1 MLVPAS
7 ASKVPYAVPLFSMI
21 VCFCLLAAERGL
33 AQQPR
38 QVQAP
43 ANGEATKSEV
53 DKTEKAKAVGTQPE
67 EPPPVIQ
74 QLNSAIEQLATR
86 ISPAVVQVLVT
97 SFGAVEDN
105 SRGQTA
111 LLTREHVI
119 GSGVI
124 VDSDGY
130 IITNAHVVEGAQ
142 RIHVALATPSVN
154 DPDQI
159 APVGKQRI
167 VEARLIGLHKETDLA
182 LLKIEETGLPTLVL
196 GTHRAVH
203 QGQLVFAMGSPEG
216 LENSVTMGVVS
227 SVGRQA
233 DPSRPMVYI
242 QTDAPINPGNSGGP
256 LVDSEGY
263 LIGINTFILSSG
275 GGSEG
280 LGFAIPARIV
290 SFVYESLRKY
300 GHVHRIEV
308 KAGAQTITETLAKG
322 LGLAQ
327 NWGVVIDDVTSGGPA
342 EAGGLKI
349 GDIVISADGRLIATL
364 PAFTAALYL
373 HPLDQ
378 ALRLEVLRGKE
389 RKTLYIAAMEMKDSM
404 DALSEIASSREN
416 LVNRLG
422 VLALDLND
430 DLRAM
435 LGSLRNPAG
444 VVVVARVA
452 DFLSS
457 TTGLETGDVIHSVN
471 QTPIDSLHSLR
482 AALRQIKPHDPVV
495 LQVERGGGFQWL
507 AFEME

>member
-300 GHVHRIEV
+300 GHVDRIEV
-308 KAGAQTITETLAKG
+308 KAGAQTITEFSQRVGAGAK
-322 LGLAQ
+322 LGRR
-327 NWGVVIDDVTSGGPA
+327 D
-342 EAGGLKI
+342 
-349 GDIVISADGRLIATL
+349 R
-364 PAFTAALYL
+364 
-373 HPLDQ
+373 
-378 ALRLEVLRGKE
+378 
-389 RKTLYIAAMEMKDSM
+389 
-404 DALSEIASSREN
+404 
-416 LVNRLG
+416 
-422 VLALDLND
+422 
-430 DLRAM
+430 
-435 LGSLRNPAG
+435 
-444 VVVVARVA
+444 
-452 DFLSS
+452 
-457 TTGLETGDVIHSVN
+457 
-471 QTPIDSLHSLR
+471 
-482 AALRQIKPHDPVV
+482 
-495 LQVERGGGFQWL
+495 
-507 AFEME
+507 